1 MFVSA
6 LNSEQ
11 SFSMQVRDAGS
22 TSDDTWRKVWGKEA
36 AAINPLAA
44 VNHGR
49 NNLILESIRKNDWSD
64 YHNFQAKQHPAWYD
78 KVNGEFKQN
87 KMYYGNLIDGQHR
100 SLKEAVQLGDQ
111 TEIVKRQ
118 ARLDELITDFKKAP
132 GEVPHIIAFVTD
144 PALAAKHGIEKP
156 ANAWYNSPYNNALAA
171 SQGRFEEQYWY
182 DNPYFADHPKELTF
196 AMEAVQELSPAVA
209 KMAAE
214 INKGAYE
221 RSVASTSYVAKAT
234 ESITDEVVEKVMNE
248 AEKDLLK
255 FKEKGV
261 NEVEQQAVE
270 PIVSDTI
277 AQQANQIIQQFSV
290 TTLVEQ
296 LFKQRGQLGATAAH
310 GLLFDQLAQNDEQR
324 TNQVV

>member
-6 LNSEQ
+6 LNNEQ

-22 TSDDTWRKVWGKEA
+22 TSDDAWRKVWGKEA
-36 AAINPLAA
+36 AAVNPLAA
-44 VNHGR
+44 VNQGR
-49 NNLILESIRKNDWSD
+49 NSLILESIRKNDWSD

-100 SLKEAVQLGDQ
+100 SLKEAVQSGDQ
-111 TEIVKRQ
+111 TEIAKRQ

-132 GEVPHIIAFVTD
+132 GEVPHIIALITD

-196 AMEAVQELSPAVA
+196 AMDAVQELRPAIA

-221 RSVASTSYVAKAT
+221 RSVASTSYAAKVT
-234 ESITDEVVEKVMNE
+234 QSITAAVIEETVEE
-248 AEKDLLK
+248 AEKDLA
-255 FKEKGV
+255 
-261 NEVEQQAVE
+261 QAVVTPAGQPIE
-270 PIVSDTI
+270 PVVSEAI
-277 AQQANQIIQQFSV
+277 AKQASQIIQQFSA

-296 LFKQRGQLGATAAH
+296 LFKQRGQLGTTAAH
-310 GLLFDQLAQNDEQR
+310 GLLFDQLAQIDEQR
-324 TNQVV
+324 KNQVV